1 MKLYET
7 LEQQLKK
14 EPNFV
19 TDNGELK
26 KWVVLNKAQN
36 FDEELIGLLLDNAD
50 LKEKFFV
57 NVKGTLVFNQNLFVQ
72 FLEQK
77 NYLNDSYTQYKN
89 KVGLTIDG
97 KYLKQRNEVALV
109 WPFKD
114 CILEGGQSREED
126 KREEI
131 FFNEILAQDE
141 ITQLLEPKVLTNAK
155 RIDKDGEKPLDQF
168 NRKEN
173 GTITDNLIIKGNN
186 LLALHTLKEEFAG
199 KVKLIYIDPPYNTGN
214 DSFGYNDSFNRSTWL
229 TFMRNRLYA
238 AKALLSKDGMICVQ
252 CDDNEN
258 AYLKILMDEV
268 FENRFLNNVAVKM
281 SEASGVKMNHA
292 KGRFPK
298 LKEFILMYKMP
309 NFKGFITV
317 DKYEQKEWDPENNI
331 FIDNLTEEQRSK
343 LIELEAKEINDD
355 TDVIKANEILK
366 KAKKISLATKLKEL
380 DFGNEDEKT
389 EWLFKNSYRII
400 KTAGSSSLATLVKSL
415 DNVPKQD
422 IAAAVSKKG
431 VLFFYITDFN
441 RDTKQ
446 PRLQVIFADSNIF
459 KNPCDFWQD
468 IKTTGAIAEEGGVKL
483 SNGKKP
489 EKILYRLIKMITNE
503 GDIVLDYHLGS
514 GTTAAVAHKMKR
526 QFIGIEQLDYG
537 ENDSVIRLKNVI
549 NGDDTGISPYEDVN
563 WHGGGSFAYLELKKY
578 NQTFIEQIEAAKDT
592 KALLKVWEQMK
603 AKSFLNYNVDIKKQ
617 DEHLEEFKTFTLAEQ
632 KQHLCELLDKN
643 QLYVNL
649 SSLND
654 VDFACTEEEKKVTKD
669 FYQIKK

>member
-1 MKLYET
+1 MKLYTT

-168 NRKEN
+168 NRNEN

-214 DSFGYNDSFNRSTWL
+214 DSFKYNDTFNHSTWL
-229 TFMRNRLYA
+229 TFMKNRLEV
-238 AKALLSKDGMICVQ
+238 AKVLLSKDGFILIHI
-252 CDDNEN
+252 DDVEG
-258 AYLKILMDEV
+258 AYLKVLLDDVFGKENFVNVIAVRDSHPSGLKLAHKEKTIIKTKSLIYAFRKSNDSRLNPHYQVRDKWDTHFNTYVDIDKKPYLKLSLSEV
-268 FENRFLNNVAVKM
+268 VKNELPKLKDFKLNEDSLKNEVFKKWAFENRNKIFQSTK
-281 SEASGVKMNHA
+281 EIPKDA
-292 KGRFPK
+292 K
-298 LKEFILMYKMP
+298 
-309 NFKGFITV
+309 
-317 DKYEQKEWDPENNI
+317 QKS
-331 FIDNLTEEQRSK
+331 IDNKDQVISYENSGGSTEFAFNGRRLSPLDKSIGNIGFDGYFQEDFSK
-343 LIELEAKEINDD
+343 LL
-355 TDVIKANEILK
+355 
-366 KAKKISLATKLKEL
+366 
-380 DFGNEDEKT
+380 
-389 EWLFKNSYRII
+389 
-400 KTAGSSSLATLVKSL
+400 
-415 DNVPKQD
+415 
-422 IAAAVSKKG
+422 
-431 VLFFYITDFN
+431 
-441 RDTKQ
+441 
-446 PRLQVIFADSNIF
+446 
-459 KNPCDFWQD
+459 CDFWDDVDFNNSQN
-468 IKTTGAIAEEGGVKL
+468 EGDV
-483 SNGKKP
+483 SFPSGKKP
-489 EKILYRLIKMITNE
+489 EFLLARIISMFTNKN
-503 GDIVLDYHLGS
+503 DIVLDFFVGS
-514 GTTAAVAHKMKR
+514 GSTTAVSHKLQR
-526 QFIGIEQLDYG
+526 QYIGIEQLDYI
-537 ENDSVIRLKNVI
+537 EDLPTIRLQKVI
-549 NGDDTGISPYEDVN
+549 QGEQGGISKYLN
-563 WHGGGSFAYLELKKY
+563 WQGGGSFVYLELKKY
-578 NQTFIEQIEAAKDT
+578 NQNFIEQIEEAKDT
-592 KALLKVWEQMK
+592 VALLQIWEQMK
-603 AKSFLNYNVDIKKQ
+603 AKSFLSYNVDIKKQ
-617 DEHLEEFKTFTLAEQ
+617 DEHLEEFKTLSLAEQ
-632 KQHLCELLDKN
+632 KQHLFELLDKN

-654 VDFACTEEEKKVTKD
+654 ADFACTEEEKKVTKE

>member
-1 MKLYET
+1 MKLYNT

-14 EPNFV
+14 EPNFL

-50 LKEKFFV
+50 LREKFFV

-89 KVGLTIDG
+89 KLGLTIDG